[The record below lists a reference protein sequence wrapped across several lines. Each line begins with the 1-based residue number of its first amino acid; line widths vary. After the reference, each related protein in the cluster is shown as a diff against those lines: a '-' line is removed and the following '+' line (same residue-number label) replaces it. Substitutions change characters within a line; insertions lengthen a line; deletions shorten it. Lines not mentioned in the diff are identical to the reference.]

1 MFAGTSFKTVAPA
14 PILTLSLTSISPIII
29 AFAPISTLFPIFG
42 DPPPH
47 FVDRLLHF
55 VVLCTLLRLESYSGL
70 LYQMDDQMT
79 YF

>member
-42 DPPPH
+42 DPPCLSLT
-47 FVDRLLHF
+47 DCYIL
-55 VVLCTLLRLESYSGL
+55 SYYAPISDWSL
-70 LYQMDDQMT
+70 IPDYYAKWMT
-79 YF
+79 K